1 MVKGYK
7 YINIKD
13 EVVDRIR
20 NSKENKKEVEEG
32 VFNLAGFVTKVLLG
46 HLNNTYSEPPKNEGL
61 TTEQVKR
68 LLSGELQTFFDKK
81 SIGNAI
87 SATSSNEE
95 GVVGL
100 SNKDVKRIAAE
111 MLLEIGMYIES
122 GVAKGLKDLR

>member
-32 VFNLAGFVTKVLLG
+32 TFNLAGFVTKVLLG

-61 TTEQVKR
+61 TTEQVKNVVKVA
-68 LLSGELQTFFDKK
+68 LNEMNKVNSFSGT
-81 SIGNAI
+81 
-87 SATSSNEE
+87 SNEDTSTYHGLTKE
-95 GVVGL
+95 ELAAIKGVVGEA
-100 SNKDVKRIAAE
+100 IAEA
-111 MLLEIGMYIES
+111 MH
-122 GVAKGLKDLR
+122 